1 MVLISLLQVFVAALA
16 LAVIFGPLAI
26 AVRSNGEVERDRI
39 HRSCKMDVVT
49 GSAKQNEH
57 LSTVE
62 IECSVCGHAVS
73 SSNQVDGALI
83 SA

>member
-1 MVLISLLQVFVAALA
+1 
-16 LAVIFGPLAI
+16 
-26 AVRSNGEVERDRI
+26 
-39 HRSCKMDVVT
+39 MDVVT